1 MTTSRDSENP
11 SSASRWIPVVA
22 WAGLISLLSTDA
34 FSGDHTRH
42 FLLPAIQFFLPS
54 AAPETVFAIHD
65 LLRKLAHAAE
75 YGVLGWLA
83 VRAYARPRRTAARAS
98 ALAFALCAAWAA
110 LDELHQSFVPS
121 RTPAVLDVALDS
133 AGALAGIALRE
144 AYVRWA
150 RARAVV
156 ARAVLQR

>member
-42 FLLPAIQFFLPS
+42 FLLPAIQFFLPN
-54 AAPETVFAIHD
+54 
-65 LLRKLAHAAE
+65 AAE